1 MTFALEVRLGRY
13 GANVTSGRRRWI
25 VLLVAAMA
33 TAGCTG
39 SGSPAPSPAPTS
51 PAVPA
56 STITW
61 TDCRLAGAPGAL
73 VRAVA
78 AGGDG
83 VPWTA
88 VGQEGGAG
96 GSDTVRPAVWTSP
109 DGCAW
114 RRAGVAPVTPD
125 GQRTGFLAVARRGR
139 LVAALGRS
147 YSQVHGNIRPTLWR
161 SDGGAPLREVELLR
175 ELFGGGRGITVDG
188 LVALPQSFLATGAYL
203 GPDGNV
209 AVHVWRNTDG
219 TDWVRLPPGR
229 AQSSSRAE
237 QLLPRGIAAGA
248 GGSLIVGTSLQVSS
262 DAGFDGA
269 AWYAPAA
276 ARQWQRAD
284 MSGPGLTGDGDQRL
298 AAAAPLGAG
307 YIAVG
312 VAESGGGFQLRSA
325 VSPDGISWS
334 AGGPLPG
341 QPLPARGRPVAN
353 VAALPGG
360 RAVACT
366 AAGGRAKLWVS
377 PDGRGWAP
385 EVVPGRADQASGV
398 VLGAGPDRMVLV
410 VQTPAG
416 PQVHIGRRAR

>member
-1 MTFALEVRLGRY
+1 M
-13 GANVTSGRRRWI
+13 
-25 VLLVAAMA
+25 AA
-33 TAGCTG
+33 AGCTG
-39 SGSPAPSPAPTS
+39 GRSPAPGPAPTS
-51 PAVPA
+51 PAAPA

-61 TDCRLAGAPGAL
+61 TDCRLAGALGAL

-83 VPWTA
+83 VPWIA
-88 VGQEGGAG
+88 VGQEGGTR
-96 GSDTVRPAVWTSP
+96 GSDAVRPAVWTSP

-147 YSQVHGNIRPTLWR
+147 FSQVHGNIRPTLWR
-161 SDGGAPLREVELLR
+161 SDGGAPLREVELPR

-188 LVALPQSFLATGAYL
+188 LVALPQSFLVTGMYL

-209 AVHVWRNTDG
+209 AVHVWRSTEG

-229 AQSSSRAE
+229 AQSSSGAE
-237 QLLPRGIAAGA
+237 QLLPRGIAGGA
-248 GGSLIVGTSLQVSS
+248 GGSLIVGTSFHVSG

-276 ARQWQRAD
+276 ARQWQRVD
-284 MSGPGLTGDGDQRL
+284 LSGTGLAGDGDQRL

-307 YIAVG
+307 YVAVG
-312 VAESGGGFQLRSA
+312 AVTESGGGFQLRSA
-325 VSPDGISWS
+325 VSPDGIGWS

-341 QPLPARGRPVAN
+341 QPLPAGGRPVAD
-353 VAALPGG
+353 VAELPGG
-360 RAVACT
+360 GAVAGT
-366 AAGGRAKLWVS
+366 TVGGRAKLWVS
-377 PDGRGWAP
+377 SDGRGWAP
-385 EVVPGRADQASGV
+385 EVVPGRVDQTNGV

-416 PQVHIGRRAR
+416 PQVYLGRRAR